1 MDFGIGGSK
10 DTEFDAWFVCGKD
23 LEKKILY
30 VCQGYHNEKLYSDRL
45 TATDFSYTTK
55 HDLGKEFEC
64 TAKFRYRQPDTK
76 VKVIVGEN
84 NTVEVI
90 YAEKVRA
97 VTPGQSVVFYNG
109 EVCLGGAI
117 IDKVYMG
124 EERLKV

>member
-1 MDFGIGGSK
+1 M
-10 DTEFDAWFVCGKD
+10 
-23 LEKKILY
+23 
-30 VCQGYHNEKLYSDRL
+30 
-45 TATDFSYTTK
+45 
-55 HDLGKEFEC
+55 GKEFEC

-76 VKVIVGEN
+76 VKIIVGEN

>member
-10 DTEFDAWFVCGKD
+10 DAEFDAWFVCGKD
-23 LEKKILY
+23 LEKNILY

-90 YAEKVRA
+90 YDEKVRA
-97 VTPGQSVVFYNG
+97 VTPGQSVVFYAG
-109 EVCLGGAI
+109 EVCL
-117 IDKVYMG
+117 
-124 EERLKV
+124 RRCNN